1 MFGPLEYCFSHPDFC
16 NILGSPK
23 PEIVF
28 SYRDGNVS
36 VQNCLLH
43 PDPFLL
49 PQWTQ
54 NVLPVF
60 IEGLD
65 KDVEQDRT
73 KDLSPLD

>member
-16 NILGSPK
+16 NILGSHK

-28 SYRDGNVS
+28 SYRDGIVS

-54 NVLPVF
+54 NVLRVF